1 MNATPEHATAEWPCP
16 MGLTFAKRHENC
28 IADACPLWRW
38 VPLSAMAPDFTA
50 AVKAKVEG
58 DALKHKEA
66 VAFVMANREA
76 LGLPTKPTH
85 GFCGLGGA

>member
-1 MNATPEHATAEWPCP
+1 
-16 MGLTFAKRHENC
+16 
-28 IADACPLWRW
+28 
-38 VPLSAMAPDFTA
+38 
-50 AVKAKVEG
+50 VKAKVEG